1 MGRLLGTSSL
11 WLTLHPMVRGD
22 MKDIGTSSFVLV
34 MTGVY
39 ILIAWTLIVV
49 VVAVVLPQGFDL
61 KTPWSLVALAW
72 FAPFLAF
79 GGPSLWKRG
88 PSLWK
93 RRRSN
98 ADTFQALRGATQPR
112 NAPATPQEQESGVME
127 QPQLRELQT
136 HGRG

>member
-1 MGRLLGTSSL
+1 MA
-11 WLTLHPMVRGD
+11 RGD
-22 MKDIGTSSFVLV
+22 MKDFGTSSFVLV

-49 VVAVVLPQGFDL
+49 VAAVVLPQGFDL

-72 FAPFLAF
+72 FAPFLAV
-79 GGPSLWKRG
+79 GGPL
-88 PSLWK
+88 LWK

-127 QPQLRELQT
+127 QPQLRELQM